1 MSFYLGVSHKCKNKH
16 PFKLNTTKGWIS
28 VKKKSKFNMLLL
40 ESIDE
45 GLKEIFG
52 ETATGIIYNYLKD
65 KYSLKRE
72 EISEKLEVFIEGLEA
87 FFSSS
92 AACVVKKNVLK
103 NFYSTFGLQ
112 YQNEEGRS
120 FIDHVTKLRS
130 SEFHI

>member
-1 MSFYLGVSHKCKNKH
+1 
-16 PFKLNTTKGWIS
+16 
-28 VKKKSKFNMLLL
+28 MLLL

-72 EISEKLEVFIEGLEA
+72 EISEKLEVFIKGLEA

-92 AACVVKKNVLK
+92 AACVVEKNVLK
-103 NFYSTFGLQ
+103 NFYSTFGLR

-130 SEFHI
+130 GEFHI